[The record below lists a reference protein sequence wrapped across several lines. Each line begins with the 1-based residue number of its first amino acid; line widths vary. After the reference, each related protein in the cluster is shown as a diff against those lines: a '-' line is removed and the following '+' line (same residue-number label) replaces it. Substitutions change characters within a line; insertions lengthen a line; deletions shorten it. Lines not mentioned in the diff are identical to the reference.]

1 MIVTLDADARPD
13 ARLPL
18 AAAQQLLAD
27 GAVMATIT
35 PKFRTSSAA
44 SQWLHAAM
52 LVSLVY
58 RHAAGASRAT
68 RDSVANGQCM
78 VLRREDAM
86 RDDWCERVRGEIIE
100 DVALVRMLV
109 RDGKHVSM
117 FDGSN
122 LLVVA
127 MFDSFADT
135 WRGWGR
141 SLALGGVDSAPRQWW
156 DALVTF
162 VVLAAPVWLF
172 AAGIATPLTAAA
184 VLLRLGT
191 LVGAH
196 RAYEKPAVGYCS
208 RRSPTYSRGSSW
220 SAESFRHRDSGVAAS
235 TESHPHAI
243 TNRRPMIDINAPV
256 AAACQT
262 PSAYH

>member
-1 MIVTLDADARPD
+1 VRGAPLPAGWVGKIWALKQGIEAARGDVIVTLDADARPD
-13 ARLPL
+13 GRLPL
-18 AAAQQLLAD
+18 AAARQLLAD

-44 SQWLHAAM
+44 SQWLHASM

-58 RHAAGASRAT
+58 RHAAGASPAT

-86 RDDWCERVRGEIIE
+86 RDDWCECVRGEIIE

-109 RDGKHVSM
+109 RDGKQVSM

-127 MFDSFADT
+127 MFDGFTDT

-141 SLALGGVDSAPRQWW
+141 SLALGGVDSAPRQCW
-156 DALVTF
+156 DAMVTL

-172 AAGIATPLTAAA
+172 VAGVATPLTAAA

-191 LVGAH
+191 LVGAR
-196 RAYEKPAVGYCS
+196 RAYERPGVGYWLSPCADLLAWVVVVAGIVSPS
-208 RRSPTYSRGSSW
+208 REWRG
-220 SAESFRHRDSGVAAS
+220 RK
-235 TESHPHAI
+235 
-243 TNRRPMIDINAPV
+243 
-256 AAACQT
+256 
-262 PSAYH
+262 Y